1 MLIRP
6 AHSFILSYFVDLVSL
21 IFVLYFAGPQS
32 ISYRSRQNEAPL
44 EAGMMVTDGKSKTM
58 KLALLL
64 AASQLKL

>member
-1 MLIRP
+1 M
-6 AHSFILSYFVDLVSL
+6 DLVSL
-21 IFVLYFAGPQS
+21 IFVLYFPGPQS